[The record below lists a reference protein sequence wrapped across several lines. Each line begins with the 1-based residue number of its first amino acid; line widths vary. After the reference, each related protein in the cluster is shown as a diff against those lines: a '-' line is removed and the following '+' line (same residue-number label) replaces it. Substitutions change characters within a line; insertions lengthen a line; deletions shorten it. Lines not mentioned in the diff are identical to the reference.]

1 MKKLV
6 ITTALASMLLAGCSV
21 SESAG
26 NRTEGVNGVVDAGLS
41 RLGDRKSVRAGGS
54 QFSDGI
60 FVGAAAE
67 RSSAALLPN
76 RLQQS
81 GAVRLE
87 SRDALTLDQISQRL
101 SEITGIPH
109 VLALGPTGQLTTV
122 QSDAKSADEASPQS
136 NERDA
141 GGIPARRGAPKPE
154 AKKEMTIRPNL
165 RGTLSEV
172 LDQVTSPFEVEWTY
186 ADGRVIFRDYVTR
199 KYQISALPGATEAT
213 SEIGANSISSSSS
226 LQSDVWTEVETA
238 LGSMVSDGAS
248 ISLGSSTG
256 LVTVTAKISD
266 QNRVAEYIKEINGV
280 VGQQVSFDVNVFT
293 VNLDDE
299 DSAGVDLVA
308 ALNGKHG
315 SLNMT
320 NTYGGSTAMGNV
332 NIGVIK
338 GDVSIN
344 AMIQALSTQG
354 KVSVSTRAGTTTSNN
369 RVAPINVI
377 DKTAYL
383 KEVSISENGDGDD
396 RIERTTDTVETG
408 FQMQLFPRVLNNRE
422 MMVQYTVRL
431 SELNNLAVFGEGNEA
446 VQLPEVSTTSFEQQA
461 VLENGQTLVLA
472 GFERQRAETTDTKSG
487 GFLSLGGNKVAKT
500 QKIATVMMIT
510 PRIISRK

>member
-6 ITTALASMLLAGCSV
+6 ITTALASILLSGCSV
-21 SESAG
+21 SDTA
-26 NRTEGVNGVVDAGLS
+26 NTRTRNVDGVVDAGLS
-41 RLGDRKSVRAGGS
+41 RLGDRKAIRAGGS

-60 FVGAAAE
+60 FVGASAE
-67 RSSAALLPN
+67 RSSAAMLPSH
-76 RLQQS
+76 LQQS

-87 SRDALTLDQISQRL
+87 SRDALTLEQISQRL
-101 SEITGIPH
+101 SEISGIPH
-109 VLALGPTGQLTTV
+109 VLALGPTGKLTAV
-122 QSDAKSADEASPQS
+122 QDDARSASDVAASTRDENGVPV
-136 NERDA
+136 
-141 GGIPARRGAPKPE
+141 RRGAAPKAEP
-154 AKKEMTIRPNL
+154 KNQMTIRPNL
-165 RGTLSEV
+165 RGSLSEV

-199 KYQISALPGATEAT
+199 KYQISALPGSTSAN

-226 LQSDVWTEVETA
+226 LSSDVWKEIETA
-238 LGSMVSDGAS
+238 LGSMVSEGAN

-266 QNRVAEYIKEINGV
+266 QNRVSEYVKEINGV
-280 VGQQVSFDVNVFT
+280 VGQQVSFDVNIFT

-315 SLNMT
+315 SMNLT
-320 NTYGGSTAMGNV
+320 NTVGGSAALGNV

-344 AMIQALSTQG
+344 AMVQALSSQG
-354 KVSVSTRAGTTTSNN
+354 KVSVTTRAGTTTSNN

-383 KEVSISENGDGDD
+383 KEVSISEDSDGDD

-472 GFERQRAETTDTKSG
+472 GFERNRAEVTDAKRG
-487 GFLSLGGNKVAKT
+487 GFLSLGGTKVAKT
-500 QKIATVMMIT
+500 SKIATVMMIT